1 MGKYTFI
8 IVLIMTFGLIV
19 YNQLLQ
25 RNLLISEEE
34 LVERYTGGQAQS
46 IAQSAGM
53 VAWRKISDG
62 ELDDLDFSGT
72 YTAWPN
78 IETGYY
84 AYELIDE
91 DSLLTL
97 NAKGRFGEEDYTV
110 SIELIAGAN
119 EDEFWNPNL
128 PWAVFSKSD
137 ITLTGSA
144 RVVGNT
150 GTNATHNGAVDLAWS
165 TSIDSSL
172 QVGPGGN
179 INDVVDQ
186 ANFHSGNVAGE
197 ILNLERE
204 QEYELPQFIEY
215 PPKTTHMPPINMTWE
230 NTGSTLSPAE
240 YDGKYIP
247 SLNISGGWT
256 LNIDTG
262 GEDRVLHV
270 GDLNIQQ
277 GHVNVVGDGKLT
289 IIAENEL
296 EFNGSS
302 TFNSGGDQNKVFTY
316 YGGEDELNFAGATN
330 FNGSVYARDANIR
343 IGGSGG
349 IQGHIITG
357 GDEVTINGA
366 AEAISRA
373 LFAPNAHVELTGSAS
388 VTGSIISNSFS
399 AVGNARVYFSS
410 DFDESLE
417 ELKLE
422 NSGDGPP
429 QYTILSWY

>member
-1 MGKYTFI
+1 MGKYTFLT
-8 IVLIMTFGLIV
+8 VLMMTFGLIV
-19 YNQLLQ
+19 YNQFLQ

-34 LVERYTGGQAQS
+34 LVEQFSGGQAQT

-53 VAWRKISDG
+53 VAWRKINDG
-62 ELDDLDFSGT
+62 EIDDLDFSGT

-78 IETGYY
+78 IESGYY

-97 NAKGRFGEEDYTV
+97 NAKGRFGDQEYTV
-110 SIELIAGAN
+110 AIEFEEGVN
-119 EDEFWNPNL
+119 EDEFWSPNL
-128 PWAVFSKSD
+128 PWAEFSKSD
-137 ITLTGSA
+137 ITLTGSS

-150 GTNATHNGAVDLAWS
+150 GTNATHEGAVELSWA

-172 QVGPGGN
+172 QIGPGGN

-186 ANFHSGNVAGE
+186 ANFHSGNVGGD
-197 ILNLERE
+197 IVNLERE
-204 QEYELPQFIEY
+204 QDYELPEFIEY
-215 PPKTTHMPPINMTWE
+215 PPKTTQIAPINMTWE
-230 NTGSTLSPAE
+230 NTGSTLSPAD

-277 GHVNVVGDGKLT
+277 GHVNIVGDGKLT
-289 IIAENEL
+289 IIAENDLEL
-296 EFNGSS
+296 NGSS
-302 TFNSGGDQNKVFTY
+302 TFNSDGDQNKVFTY
-316 YGGEDELNFAGATN
+316 YGGSEELNFAGATN
-330 FNGSVYARDANIR
+330 FNGSVYARDADIR

-357 GDEVTINGA
+357 GENVTINGA

-373 LFAPNAHVELTGSAS
+373 LYAPNAHVSLTGSAS

-399 AVGNARVYFSS
+399 AVGNSRVYFSS
-410 DFDESLE
+410 EYDESLE
-417 ELKLE
+417 ELELVGT
-422 NSGDGPP
+422 GDDTP
-429 QYTILSWY
+429 QYTIRSWY